1 MKILKRFIIISG
13 ISVTAIALVAF
24 LGLFFLSIYARINV
38 NPDADEALFE
48 AAKLGNITKFYANG
62 APLGTD
68 DYIPIEIETKSHAT
82 NQKIWLRGNDISSYV
97 KDGFIAVEDREFFEH
112 DGVNWRRTF
121 AALLNSI
128 FKFDDRFGASTITQ
142 QVVKNISGDN
152 EITVKRKLNE
162 IIRATKIEKNHTK
175 EEILELYMNIA
186 PMGENAVGVG
196 KAAEIYF
203 GKSADELSLSESAM
217 LVGITNAPTKYN
229 PYTDAQS
236 CKKRRD
242 FVLSSMLECG
252 FITEKEY
259 SLAKEEPISVK
270 SREER
275 GNTVNSWFIET
286 VSEDII
292 SDLVKKYDI
301 NADTARLYLNGGGLT
316 VYTTER
322 IGVQRALDEFFS
334 DTENLPQEFKDG
346 LNYAFVVADSK
357 NGNLLGIIG
366 QAGKKKGERLF
377 NYATADHP
385 PASTVKPLS
394 IYAPLIDKGIINWST
409 LIDDSPIKTVKKNG
423 ELVGYPKNSPDVYS
437 GMISIEDAVRLSK
450 NTVAMKLYEKMPT
463 EEIYSNL
470 YNTFGFTS
478 LVRSGKNHDFAPAPL
493 ALGQF
498 TKGVDLR
505 KLTSAYTVFSSDG
518 TLYKQRS
525 YIAVFDNK
533 NKVVLENKPEEKRV
547 FNESTARIMNQLLM
561 GVTERGT
568 AKSITLKN
576 TYDTAGKTGTSAN
589 NRDKLF
595 IGYTPYFTMGIWCGY
610 GDGISSVYT
619 TSPSHLEIWDKIAS
633 EIHLSELGNTDEGEL
648 EKFSTEGLSRYAF
661 FKESGELVPDG
672 FDVTDIS
679 ESVGYGYFD
688 NENKPEYAKKFDDDE
703 TTEI

>member
-13 ISVTAIALVAF
+13 ISVTVLALVAF
-24 LGLFFLSIYARINV
+24 LGLLFLSIYARINV

-62 APLGTD
+62 APIGTD
-68 DYIPIEIETKSHAT
+68 DYIPIEIETKSHAI
-82 NQKIWLRGNDISSYV
+82 NQKIWLRGNDISAYV
-97 KDGFIAVEDREFFEH
+97 KEGFIAVEDREFFEH

-128 FKFDDRFGASTITQ
+128 FKFDERFGASTITQ

-152 EITVKRKLNE
+152 EITFKRKLNE

-186 PMGENAVGVG
+186 PMGENAVGIG

-229 PYTDAQS
+229 PYLDAQS

-259 SLAKEEPISVK
+259 SIAKEEPISVK

-334 DTENLPQEFKDG
+334 DTENLPKEFADG
-346 LNYAFVVADSK
+346 LNYGLVVADSK

-366 QAGKKKGERLF
+366 RAGQKKGERLF

-385 PASTVKPLS
+385 PASTIKPLS

-409 LIDDSPIKTVKKNG
+409 IIDDSPIKTVEKNG
-423 ELVGYPKNSPDVYS
+423 ELIGYPKNSPDVYS
-437 GMISIEDAVRLSK
+437 GIISIEDAIRLSK

-478 LVRSGKNHDFAPAPL
+478 LIRSGKNHDFAPAPL

-505 KLTSAYTVFSSDG
+505 RLTSAYTVFPSDG

-533 NKVVLENKPEEKRV
+533 NNVILENKPEEKRV
-547 FNESTARIMNQLLM
+547 FKESTARIMNQLLM

-595 IGYTPYFTMGIWCGY
+595 VGYTPYFTIGIWCGY

-633 EIHLSELGNTDEGEL
+633 EVHLSELGNTDEREL

-661 FKESGELVPDG
+661 FKESGELVPEG
-672 FDVTDIS
+672 FDITDIS
-679 ESVGYGYFD
+679 ESIGYGYFD
-688 NENKPEYAKKFDDDE
+688 NQNKPDFAKKTDDEE